1 MSKIK
6 KEGVAAFEPA
16 ARSVY
21 IIDDDTDVRQSLY
34 FLLSSSSIVAWPFAS
49 AADFLDQ
56 LPALVPGPILLDIRM
71 PGIDGME
78 MLAIL
83 KQREVHWPII
93 MITAH
98 GDVSIAVRAIKLG
111 ALEFLE
117 KPFEPE
123 VLDRTLEIAFG
134 ILDEIDASLRAR
146 TDARRIL
153 EGLTNRE
160 NQVTTILMEGVSN
173 KVIAQRLGL
182 SPRTVEMHRA
192 NSFKKMELRS
202 IAEVI
207 ALVATANMKP

>member
-1 MSKIK
+1 MSEIK

-16 ARSVY
+16 ARSAY

-34 FLLSSSSIVAWPFAS
+34 FLLSSSSIVARPFAS

-78 MLAIL
+78 MLTIL

-93 MITAH
+93 MMTAH
-98 GDVSIAVRAIKLG
+98 GDISIAVRAIKLG

-123 VLDRTLEIAFG
+123 ILDRTLEIAFG
-134 ILDEIDASLRAR
+134 ILDEIDASLCAR
-146 TDARRIL
+146 TDARRTL

-173 KVIAQRLGL
+173 KVVAQRLGL
-182 SPRTVEMHRA
+182 SSRTVEMHRA